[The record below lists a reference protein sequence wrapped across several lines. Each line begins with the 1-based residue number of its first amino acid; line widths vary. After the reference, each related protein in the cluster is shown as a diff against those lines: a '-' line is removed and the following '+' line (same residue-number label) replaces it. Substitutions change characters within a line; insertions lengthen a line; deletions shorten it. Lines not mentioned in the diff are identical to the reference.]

1 MIDEEES
8 SHKNVSLN
16 CVVTG
21 APSLRISWFIGTRNL
36 TFANPSR
43 YSINESMESDKCVST
58 LTIRHPTY
66 NDSGQYTC
74 VSTILNDITG
84 EKDFRAQENTTL
96 TVLGEKCMLRCTGSN
111 IVYCCQ
117 EPVEVWRSIGK
128 TTGSLLHTNYT
139 YKFELIITNYTY
151 TSFTCCTFVRVY
163 ACLSSFLNLQPPNET
178 CIIITLY

>member
-8 SHKNVSLN
+8 SHKNVSLS

-43 YSINESMESDKCVST
+43 YSINESMESDKRVRST

-66 NDSGQYTC
+66 KDSGQYTC

-84 EKDFRAQENTTL
+84 GKDFRAQENTTL
-96 TVLGEKCMLRCTGSN
+96 TVLGEKCMLRCTG
-111 IVYCCQ
+111 
-117 EPVEVWRSIGK
+117 
-128 TTGSLLHTNYT
+128 
-139 YKFELIITNYTY
+139 
-151 TSFTCCTFVRVY
+151 
-163 ACLSSFLNLQPPNET
+163 PNGP
-178 CIIITLY
+178 